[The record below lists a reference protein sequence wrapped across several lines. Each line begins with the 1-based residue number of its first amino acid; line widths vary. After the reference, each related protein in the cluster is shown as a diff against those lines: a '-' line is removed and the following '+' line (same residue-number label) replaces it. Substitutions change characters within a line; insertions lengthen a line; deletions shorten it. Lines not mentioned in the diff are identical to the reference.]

1 MPGGGGGSRCRGSR
15 RRLAEAVVTEP
26 DVDLHALLQLGGII
40 VDLLIV
46 GGYGDVALRDFGQ
59 AALRSATAG

>member
-1 MPGGGGGSRCRGSR
+1 M
-15 RRLAEAVVTEP
+15 AEAVVTEP